1 MCGRAAEKV
10 WPNAIEI
17 IHGADVSESMLG
29 LARSL
34 INQLRKEPFKEIAFC
49 RFMSLAPKQT
59 TFDLT
64 VAAFSLGDLP
74 DDGVIK
80 TTVNLLWE
88 KTRDIL
94 ILIERGTPGGSRVLA
109 NARRQIL
116 TKEGYLDADGEPLDQ
131 QHWSNQLH
139 IVAPCPH
146 ERKCPMVDSWC
157 HFAHRIELNKF
168 QHEVNHLGRG
178 FVDQKFCYL
187 VIRRGPRP
195 DPQQGDLIAQSYHW
209 PRLIRRPL
217 KRTGHIIND
226 LCHADGAFRRTI
238 VPKSQGKQI
247 YYDAR
252 KGKWGD
258 LWPHPP
264 KHKALPLE
272 SMAITTSNRKSN
284 TRRRGSTRKEK

>member
-1 MCGRAAEKV
+1 
-10 WPNAIEI
+10 
-17 IHGADVSESMLG
+17 MLE

-34 INQLRKEPFKEIAFC
+34 IDQLRNEPFKEIDFC
-49 RFMSLAPKQT
+49 RFMSLTPKPRT
-59 TFDLT
+59 YDLT

-74 DDGVIK
+74 DDGVRK

-88 KTRDIL
+88 QTKDL
-94 ILIERGTPGGSRVLA
+94 LVLIERGTPDGSRIIA

-116 TKEGYLDADGEPLDQ
+116 AKEGYLDADGEALDQ
-131 QHWSNQLH
+131 KHWFSHLH

-146 ERKCPMVDSWC
+146 ELKCPMVGSWC
-157 HFAHRIELNKF
+157 HFAHRIELSKF

-187 VIRRGPRP
+187 ALRRGPRP
-195 DPQQGDLIAQSYHW
+195 NHQTDSIAQSYHW
-209 PRLIRRPL
+209 PRLIRRPM

-226 LCHADGAFRRTI
+226 LCHADGSFKRVI

-252 KGKWGD
+252 KCKWGD

-264 KHKALPLE
+264 KNKTLPLE
-272 SMAITTSNRKSN
+272 TMAITPKRRPN
-284 TRRRGSTRKEK
+284 TRQRRSTSKDEFYD